1 MAAKLNIRWHGRAG
15 QGAVTAAKTIAELV
29 AQDPDKYVQGFAIY
43 GAEKRGAPVAA
54 FTRIENSPIR
64 RHSLKMI
71 PDVVVL
77 LDPSLVGIVDISE
90 GAKKG
95 ASFIIN
101 SPKTK
106 KEIIKELGI
115 DSELFK
121 TYVVDANKISREE
134 LGKAIPNA
142 PMMGAVAKITGIFS
156 KEEIMKTTKEIFE
169 EQGKF
174 SNKIIEG
181 NLRSIGRAF
190 EEVS

>member
-29 AQDPDKYVQGFAIY
+29 AQDPNKYVQGFAIY

-106 KEIIKELGI
+106 SEIIKELGI
-115 DSELFK
+115 DSELFE

>member
-64 RHSLKMI
+64 RHSLNMI

-101 SPKTK
+101 SPKIK
-106 KEIIKELGI
+106 SEIIKELGI

-121 TYVVDANKISREE
+121 TYVIDANKISREE

-156 KEEIMKTTKEIFE
+156 KKEIMKTTKEIFE